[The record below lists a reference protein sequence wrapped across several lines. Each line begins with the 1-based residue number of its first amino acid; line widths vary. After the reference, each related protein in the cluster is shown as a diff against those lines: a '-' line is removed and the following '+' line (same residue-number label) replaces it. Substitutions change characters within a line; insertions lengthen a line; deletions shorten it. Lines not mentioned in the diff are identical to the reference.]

1 MLWHNKLFDEKHDYM
16 RNMQTILWAMVLCLL
31 CSCSDRGD
39 DISGRRYPILFG
51 STDTRAVA
59 DITDLQDNGFKV
71 YAYFEGSLNNAS
83 FEKEVTYNYDN
94 DVWGYDGVQYW
105 IPSTKY
111 WFTAFYPT
119 TPTAGTVTVTAQESN
134 YHSYTITNFDIT
146 KQEDI
151 MVAQAYR
158 EVGANAGA
166 PTEGSV
172 VKLNFQHLLAC
183 VVVKI
188 KAEIKVTIEKVS
200 LLDTPVKCNYIDDSW
215 ELITEN
221 DIVQDEINVS
231 LLSDS
236 DPAEITFLVFP
247 QDVNGVQLSVDT
259 SDKDYKVAIPTTPA
273 TWVKGTKYTYTM
285 TIKQDFIEFNEP
297 SVEVWDEENAT
308 GSVVIK

>member
-71 YAYFEGSLNNAS
+71 YAYFEGSLGNAS

-94 DVWGYDGVQYW
+94 DVWGYEGVQYW

-119 TPTAGTVTVTAQESN
+119 TPTAGTLTVDNTTPAQ
-134 YHSYTITNFDIT
+134 SYTIEDFDIRQ
-146 KQEDI
+146 QEDI
-151 MVAQAYR
+151 MVAKAER
-158 EVGANAGA
+158 VVGERANA

-172 VKLNFQHLLAC
+172 VKLNFQHLISC
-183 VVVKI
+183 VVLKINADVNVTVKDI
-188 KAEIKVTIEKVS
+188 S
-200 LLDTPVKCNYIDDSW
+200 LKYMPVVCDYSNNSWLAASGEQGNIDM
-215 ELITEN
+215 TG
-221 DIVQDEINVS
+221 INAQLKPAS
-231 LLSDS
+231 E
-236 DPAEITFLVFP
+236 PAEISFLVFP
-247 QDVNGVQLSVDT
+247 QTTNGVKLDVKT
-259 SDKDYKVAIPTTPA
+259 SDKTYKDIVIPDV
-273 TWVKGTKYTYTM
+273 TWVAGTKYTYTM
-285 TIKQDFIEFNEP
+285 TIKQNDILFDEP
-297 SVEVWDEENAT
+297 SVEEWDEESAT